1 MSDRLRELA
10 ALNAVGA
17 LDPQQQAEFDSLISS
32 SAAARA
38 EAAAFDR
45 TSELLAAAAEPVAPS
60 AALRASLLSQVAA
73 TPQLS
78 PGDSASDDDSRG
90 MGIPRPRGN
99 EPEGREAEG
108 NEPSAHET
116 DGRETEAREPDA
128 HESRATD
135 PPGGPAESA
144 SRRRWLTRPAVILG
158 SAAAALAL
166 FFGGTAVGIG
176 IASNSF
182 SVEQATALADLQ
194 AAPDAQQAQTVL
206 DDGTSA
212 TLIWS
217 LEQRRSAIMIDDL
230 DALPE
235 GETYQ
240 LWYIGEDGVVADGT
254 FEAAPE
260 GTTWRVLDGLM
271 SEGDAVGVT
280 IEPEGGSP
288 TPSGDPIIVLG
299 SA

>member
-32 SAAARA
+32 SADARA

-78 PGDSASDDDSRG
+78 PVDSASDDDSRG
-90 MGIPRPRGN
+90 TGSPGPRGN
-99 EPEGREAEG
+99 EPGAHEAEGRE
-108 NEPSAHET
+108 P
-116 DGRETEAREPDA
+116 DVREPDA

-135 PPGGPAESA
+135 PPVGPAESA
-144 SRRRWLTRPAVILG
+144 SRRRWFTRPVVILG